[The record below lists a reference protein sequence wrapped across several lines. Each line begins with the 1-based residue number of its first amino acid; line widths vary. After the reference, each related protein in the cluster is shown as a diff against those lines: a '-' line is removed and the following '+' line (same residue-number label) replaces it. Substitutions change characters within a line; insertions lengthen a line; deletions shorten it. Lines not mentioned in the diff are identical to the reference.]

1 MAKNNKLVTRTKFS
15 NSLRNDLN
23 HSLIALSKETDISKS
38 KLLDQAIELL
48 LKKHNFSITKE

>member
-23 HSLIALSKETDISKS
+23 HSLLALSKETDIPMS

-48 LKKHNFSITKE
+48 LKKHNFSNTKE